1 MVGAVALW
9 KEKEDEDSLFARFV
23 YNDVVYELSEETY
36 MDQMKEM
43 VAAFYE

>member
-1 MVGAVALW
+1 MVGAEVLW

-23 YNDVVYELSEETY
+23 YNDVVYELSGEAN
-36 MDQMKEM
+36 MDQIMEM

>member
-1 MVGAVALW
+1 MVGAEALW

-23 YNDVVYELSEETY
+23 YNDVVYELSGEAN
-36 MDQMKEM
+36 MDQIMEM